1 MSSEPIK
8 LMRIPINTNCAE
20 PECHKKIKMGA
31 YAYFMPETNDTI
43 CIECG
48 TKNGWTSKQR
58 ATMIIQELE
67 IREDIKALRKQRQ
80 IDSNDLLHIKEQA
93 DLFKLE
99 MREYDLHKQA
109 INLIAL
115 IDDYLKKCG
124 SAPAEKAMFEKAVK
138 AIQDSINLQ
147 KEVKQEIST
156 RLFLLE
162 RVGLKRKKKGLIA
175 TPVEDGQE
183 EEQPQ
188 ETEEPISQ

>member
-8 LMRIPINTNCAE
+8 LMRIPINTNCAI
-20 PECHKKIKMGA
+20 PECNKKISMGA
-31 YAYFMPETNDTI
+31 YAYFIPDTNDTI

-48 TKNGWTSKQR
+48 TKRGWTSKQR

-80 IDSNDLLHIKEQA
+80 IDSNELLHVKEQT

-124 SAPAEKAMFEKAVK
+124 SAPAEKAMFDKAVK
-138 AIQDSINLQ
+138 AIQGSVNLQ
-147 KEVKQEIST
+147 KEVKQEIAT

-175 TPVEDGQE
+175 TPIEDE
-183 EEQPQ
+183 EEQQ
-188 ETEEPISQ
+188 QEEPIPQ

>member
-1 MSSEPIK
+1 
-8 LMRIPINTNCAE
+8 MRIPINTNCADSE
-20 PECHKKIKMGA
+20 RNKKINMGA
-31 YAYFMPETNDTI
+31 YAYFMPDTNDTI

-48 TKNGWTSKQR
+48 TKRGWTSKQR
-58 ATMIIQELE
+58 ATQIIQELE

-80 IDSNDLLHIKEQA
+80 IDSNELLHIKEQT

-99 MREYDLHKQA
+99 MREYDLHKHA
-109 INLIAL
+109 IGLINL

-138 AIQDSINLQ
+138 TIQDSINLQ
-147 KEVKQEIST
+147 KDVKQEISM

-162 RVGLKRKKKGLIA
+162 RAGVKRKKKGMTA
-175 TPVEDGQE
+175 TPIEDE

-188 ETEEPISQ
+188 EQQITQ